1 MIVKCNFQIH
11 RIFFSTVVSD
21 NRTILTSFHILL
33 LEHLILCR
41 LVMGQKGQAIREVA
55 TAAQLCASGPPRLL
69 AAHSAQLHTLLGL
82 YAMSMNSMEAAEAQL
97 NIALRVISLESLYF
111 WPNLFVFTPLMAE
124 YDGSRIVDLCQSQL
138 GNCLPADEAR
148 R

>member
-1 MIVKCNFQIH
+1 LRNLNVSGQTYLLLLLK
-11 RIFFSTVVSD
+11 RITLFIYFTVSD
-21 NRTILTSFHILL
+21 NRSILTSFHILL

-55 TAAQLCASGPPRLL
+55 TAAQLCAAGPPRLL

-97 NIALRVISLESLYF
+97 NVALRV
-111 WPNLFVFTPLMAE
+111 
-124 YDGSRIVDLCQSQL
+124 
-138 GNCLPADEAR
+138 
-148 R
+148 

>member
-1 MIVKCNFQIH
+1 M
-11 RIFFSTVVSD
+11 SD

-97 NIALRVISLESLYF
+97 SIALRVYLL
-111 WPNLFVFTPLMAE
+111 NLLSSFFKDIYLFCTH
-124 YDGSRIVDLCQSQL
+124 
-138 GNCLPADEAR
+138 
-148 R
+148 